1 MIFPFRCRERGRF
14 WSNWSIRVFG
24 REPAT
29 KTPQVR
35 IALMECVSMNSHSD
49 LHNINGDLVMTTNVP
64 GHEGV
69 GRVVRGKNTEWD
81 YDVNCG

>member
-1 MIFPFRCRERGRF
+1 M
-14 WSNWSIRVFG
+14 
-24 REPAT
+24 
-29 KTPQVR
+29 
-35 IALMECVSMNSHSD
+35 LMGCASMDSHSD

-69 GRVVRGKNTEWD
+69 GRVVRGEDAEWD